1 MRRLILA
8 TLVLILTALMATP
21 AHATQPITDPV
32 TGKQLVFHN
41 HVDTAHIMW
50 DEPANTFDIGVVIGS
65 TVHPA
70 EPYAMR
76 LGPDADR
83 TGREVS
89 RIRLPENGMLNF
101 LGSPGDVLWNA
112 PARYSAGWPPL
123 WAGLGTSSDIP
134 QHINPRSIELNLVEV
149 EGPDRVVIW
158 IGDANGASPVMD
170 SASTTERSIRMPPGA
185 HTHINWTFFQPGRYN
200 LTWQATAVT
209 NDGQPVTGRKVSVPW
224 LVGHDTDLGLPD
236 GTTPANKIT
245 IPADTVPTTAP
256 TAPTSTPTV
265 DPSAGSATP
274 PSAEHAICLAPG
286 HIDFATTLD
295 SDGAIRSHIHDT
307 TNPRTPRDIRNY
319 RAVIPVPD
327 STKFTLPDSPSFNA
341 LRVAGPPG
349 TTLWTLPQI
358 QQEDLVWPG
367 FSTENFD
374 YSKVKDG
381 VTTSISSVEGP
392 GRFLAW
398 QSDSIDGARVLL
410 DSGDPVPVIT
420 SVERTHMHTAMS
432 FTAPG
437 LYYVDFNNRTT
448 FTNGESDYAYT
459 GAYFAVGDT
468 TISSV
473 CPQLAPT
480 TTTPVT
486 TTPGTTAPEPTP
498 EKPAGSSLGSNLLQY
513 LPSFVFGIVGL
524 ATLIYAL
531 FGK

>member
-1 MRRLILA
+1 
-8 TLVLILTALMATP
+8 
-21 AHATQPITDPV
+21 
-32 TGKQLVFHN
+32 
-41 HVDTAHIMW
+41 
-50 DEPANTFDIGVVIGS
+50 
-65 TVHPA
+65 
-70 EPYAMR
+70 
-76 LGPDADR
+76 
-83 TGREVS
+83 
-89 RIRLPENGMLNF
+89 
-101 LGSPGDVLWNA
+101 
-112 PARYSAGWPPL
+112 
-123 WAGLGTSSDIP
+123 
-134 QHINPRSIELNLVEV
+134 
-149 EGPDRVVIW
+149 
-158 IGDANGASPVMD
+158 
-170 SASTTERSIRMPPGA
+170 MPPGA

-236 GTTPANKIT
+236 GTTPANEIKV
-245 IPADTVPTTAP
+245 PADTVPATTTTAP
-256 TAPTSTPTV
+256 AATPTASP
-265 DPSAGSATP
+265 DSDSATP
-274 PSAEHAICLAPG
+274 PSAEHAICLPPG

-349 TTLWTLPQI
+349 TTLWTLPQN

-398 QSDSIDGARVLL
+398 QSDPIDGARVLL